1 MKRIGIAA
9 SKISKG
15 NLVLYNVYVVLIS
28 ALFSLFI
35 FIVAGSTIIFALAI
49 IKYVGSEI
57 MGVEFE
63 RSWQSILV
71 VCMVS
76 LTIVITLFNLFA
88 ISTNLKLP
96 RIKG

>member
-15 NLVLYNVYVVLIS
+15 NLTLYNVYVVLIS

-49 IKYVGSEI
+49 IQYVGNEI
-57 MGVEFE
+57 MDVEFE
-63 RSWQSILV
+63 QSWQPIMI

-76 LTIVITLFNLFA
+76 LTIVITLFNLLA

-96 RIKG
+96 RMKG

>member
-15 NLVLYNVYVVLIS
+15 NLTLYNVYVVLIS

-35 FIVAGSTIIFALAI
+35 FIVAGSTIIFAIAI
-49 IKYVGSEI
+49 IKYVGNEI
-57 MGVEFE
+57 MGAELE
-63 RSWQSILV
+63 RSWQSILA

-88 ISTNLKLP
+88 ISKNLKLP
-96 RIKG
+96 RMKG